1 VLCRHPFEETTRVY
15 VVPSGVIPLH
25 ELVWDGRRMRPRSAP
40 AAVRARVRDEIQLLR
55 DDHLRPINPTPY
67 KVSVTEEL
75 YAYLHSLWMQQAPI
89 DVVK

>member
-1 VLCRHPFEETTRVY
+1 M
-15 VVPSGVIPLH
+15 PSGVIPLH
-25 ELVWDGRRMRPRSAP
+25 ELVWDGRRAGPRSAP

-89 DVVK
+89 DVVN

>member
-1 VLCRHPFEETTRVY
+1 
-15 VVPSGVIPLH
+15 
-25 ELVWDGRRMRPRSAP
+25 
-40 AAVRARVRDEIQLLR
+40 VRARVRDEIQLLR